1 MLNTFLKNLRKQR
14 CIGASQALT
23 QVGQGWSSDNGALQK
38 EFNFVN
44 FKEASHFIQ
53 SYTNFCQK
61 TGTAP
66 QWSNVYN
73 RVNVTIANEEFGEI
87 STKDVEVA
95 QYLDMVHSI
104 KVSNH
109 LYINDHHS
117 MEKIMEAGNIGIES
131 NVNHRG
137 VKTTLFL
144 EGVSGHARLA

>member
-1 MLNTFLKNLRKQR
+1 M
-14 CIGASQALT
+14 
-23 QVGQGWSSDNGALQK
+23 GQGWNANNGALQK

-53 SYTNFCQK
+53 AYTNFCQK

-73 RVNVTIANEEFGEI
+73 RVNVTIANQEFGEI

-95 QYLDMVHSI
+95 RYLDMVHSV

-117 MEKIMEAGNIGIES
+117 FEQIMAAGKVAVES
-131 NVNHRG
+131 NVNQRD
-137 VKTTLFL
+137 VNTTLFL
-144 EGVSGHARLA
+144 EGVSNHARLA